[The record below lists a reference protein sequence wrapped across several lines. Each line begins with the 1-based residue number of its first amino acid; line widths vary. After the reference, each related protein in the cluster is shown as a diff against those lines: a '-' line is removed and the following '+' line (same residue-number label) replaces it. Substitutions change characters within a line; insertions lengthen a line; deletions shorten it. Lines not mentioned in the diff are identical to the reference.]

1 MSPRRQSQ
9 LADRVEEFSLQLVV
23 RKSGMHNQHR
33 WHAIELCGYRFAAET
48 NRSKHGDK
56 SRDNRRLTL
65 SFRRYFVSATSTR
78 RLRALPFAVVLSA
91 TGRDAPKP

>member
-48 NRSKHGDK
+48 NRSKHGYK
-56 SRDNRRLTL
+56 SRDK
-65 SFRRYFVSATSTR
+65 R
-78 RLRALPFAVVLSA
+78 RLRSHSVVILSVQLRLA
-91 TGRDAPKP
+91 D